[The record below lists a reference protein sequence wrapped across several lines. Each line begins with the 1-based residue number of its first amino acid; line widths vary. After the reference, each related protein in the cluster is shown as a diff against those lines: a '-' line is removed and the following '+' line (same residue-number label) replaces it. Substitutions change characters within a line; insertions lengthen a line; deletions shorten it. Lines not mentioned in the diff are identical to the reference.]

1 MSTMTITSDTLKG
14 TWTAIVT
21 PFSKDASAVDLDS
34 LGNLIEYQIGARIDG
49 IVVCGSTGE
58 AQTLNDDEYQKVVSF
73 TREAIK
79 GRVPLIAGIGTNA
92 THKGIAFAK
101 LLQEIG
107 VDGILVVA
115 PPYNKPPQRGIISH
129 FRDIGRATSLPLVA
143 YNVPGRTGVNI
154 LPATMAALVKEGIIC
169 GIKEASGSMDQVL
182 DLLSLVRNSSSV
194 MSGEDSLVNSLMMSG
209 GRGVISASANIIPEI
224 FVEITTAA
232 LNGDWERSRD
242 AQFRA
247 LPWVRLMFAETNPIP
262 VKTALA
268 LKGIIKNGAL
278 RQPLCDAEESTIE
291 KIRSMPG

>member
-1 MSTMTITSDTLKG
+1 MNITNNTLKG
-14 TWTAIVT
+14 TYPAIVT

-34 LGNLIEYQIGARIDG
+34 LGNLIEYQIGARVDG

-73 TREAIK
+73 TKQAVK
-79 GRVPLIAGIGTNA
+79 GRVPIIAGIGTND
-92 THKGIAFAK
+92 TRRGVAFAK

-129 FRDIGRATSLPLVA
+129 FREIKSATSLPLIA

-154 LPATMAALVKEGIIC
+154 LPATMATMVKEGIIC
-169 GIKEASGSMDQVL
+169 GIKEASGAMDQVL
-182 DLLSLVRNSSSV
+182 DLLALVRDTSSV
-194 MSGEDSLVNSLMMSG
+194 MSGEDSLVHSMMASG

-232 LNGDWERSRD
+232 LNGEWERARD
-242 AQFRA
+242 AQFKA

-262 VKTALA
+262 VKTAVA
-268 LKGIIKNGAL
+268 LKGIIKNATL
-278 RQPLCDAEESTIE
+278 RQPLCAAEESTIE
-291 KIRSMPG
+291 KIRSMLR